1 VPEWLIIFGFNSPL
15 SQEISFDPTKTEG
28 LRLTIRMLT
37 RFGESQVLVS
47 CFVAIQIKTSKK
59 YKCCPK

>member
-28 LRLTIRMLT
+28 LRLTIRMLA
-37 RFGESQVLVS
+37 RFWSVVLLQFKS
-47 CFVAIQIKTSKK
+47 KLQKSINQIFDRFV
-59 YKCCPK
+59 